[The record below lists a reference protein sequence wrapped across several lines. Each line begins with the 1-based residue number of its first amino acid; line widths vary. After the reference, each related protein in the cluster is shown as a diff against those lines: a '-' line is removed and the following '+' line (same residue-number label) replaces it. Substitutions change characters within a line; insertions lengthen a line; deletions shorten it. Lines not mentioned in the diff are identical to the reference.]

1 LVKLPI
7 WTWLTAN
14 LAASAKRELSPDFYM
29 AQRACHFHAA
39 SGTGLAQS
47 LRVNLVSAL
56 GEPMFEEKVDRADVE
71 KMPDEYKTLLSRV
84 LTIQADCEIGGPH
97 LYVKD
102 ILPSAPTRINQLIVA
117 RTAAEEMDHYRK
129 IARLAGDLGVDT
141 SFLLSI
147 PNQKRSLEAFRGLIT
162 SWEDFSVFGFLIDR
176 VGRFQ
181 LEEFLDCSYLPLQ
194 RILPEILKEEMGHV
208 GFGTNQTGEMASK
221 GGEQKDRIQKSVD
234 SWYIKA
240 LDMFGRSDSER
251 SNRYCHWGLKR
262 RNNTQAR
269 WEFKKEVD
277 PIIQQM
283 GLTVPDPIAGRQYL

>member
-1 LVKLPI
+1 
-7 WTWLTAN
+7 
-14 LAASAKRELSPDFYM
+14 
-29 AQRACHFHAA
+29 
-39 SGTGLAQS
+39 
-47 LRVNLVSAL
+47 
-56 GEPMFEEKVDRADVE
+56 
-71 KMPDEYKTLLSRV
+71 V

-102 ILPSAPTRINQLIVA
+102 ILPSAPTRISQLIVA

-262 RNNTQAR
+262 RSNTQAR
-269 WEFKKEVD
+269 SDFKKEVD
-277 PIIQQM
+277 PIIQEM
-283 GLTVPDPIAGRQYL
+283 GLTVPDPVTGRQYL